1 MIYSDLPSDWRD
13 LQFKTAKI
21 LEESG
26 FEVQVEKTMQLAR
39 GEAEVDVY
47 AVDPTTTP
55 SSIYLV
61 ECKHWNR
68 SVPKSVVHSFRTVVS
83 DAGSHHGLIISKEGF
98 QAGAYEAIKHTNVRL
113 LDWGQ
118 FETLFEERWFKS
130 YAGPRIYEECHPLVS
145 YTEPINS
152 TVFRATKELDEKE
165 IDRLSELRTIYGQLA
180 FLALTCHIPLGN
192 GWTRK
197 PDSASLSAML
207 LAILPKESPHLS
219 NMAIDAPVA
228 LRDFV
233 DIVTSECAEGIALFD
248 DLFNR
253 RVVS

>member
-13 LQFKTAKI
+13 LQFKTARI

-26 FEVQVEKTMQLAR
+26 FEVEVEKTIELAR
-39 GEAEVDVY
+39 GEVVVDVY
-47 AVDPTTTP
+47 AVDLTTTP
-55 SSIYLV
+55 SSIYLA

-98 QAGAYEAIKHTNVRL
+98 QAGAYEAIEHTNVKL
-113 LDWGQ
+113 LDWRQ

-152 TVFRATKELDEKE
+152 TVFRAAKVLDEKKT
-165 IDRLSELRTIYGQLA
+165 DRLGELRTIYGPLA
-180 FLALTCHIPLGN
+180 FMALACHIPFGN

-207 LAILPKESPHLS
+207 LAILPGESSHLS
-219 NMAIDAPVA
+219 NMAIDVPLA

-233 DIVTSECAEGIALFD
+233 DIVTSECAKGIALFD
-248 DLFNR
+248 DLFGR